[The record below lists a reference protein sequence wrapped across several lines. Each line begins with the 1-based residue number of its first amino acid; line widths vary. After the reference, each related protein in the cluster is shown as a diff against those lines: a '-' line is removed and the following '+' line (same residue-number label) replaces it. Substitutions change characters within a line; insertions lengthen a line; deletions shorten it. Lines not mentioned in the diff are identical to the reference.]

1 MRTRALL
8 LTLLAVAPL
17 QLTHTQSAAPERAFR
32 FAVLGHV
39 RGGKDGPNP
48 KLAELL
54 DAVRKIKPAFVV
66 LTGDM
71 IWGDIEH
78 NPADTAW
85 LVREWTHLDSALA
98 TLGVPAYRVPGNHDI
113 NDLASRD
120 VYLRRYGR
128 PPTSVTYNGTQ
139 LLLLSSAYIP
149 PDSDTRKM
157 PMIRTRSL
165 EPAQVRWLRTE
176 LAKPGPAH
184 RFVFMH
190 HLLWWEPD
198 SSSWWR
204 EVHPLLSASHVD
216 AVFSGDYGPM
226 KFSTRTQDGVR
237 YYQTSMEGKPSMT
250 MLRNNLG
257 ARMLSS
263 QFDNFLEVDVDG
275 AQSRVVV
282 HTLAEESSGFFTPQH
297 YAEVTAP
304 APPQPFVRRVWEK
317 VGTPRRMALLLAG
330 LGAVFALG
338 WVAGRM
344 FAARRI
350 T

>member
-1 MRTRALL
+1 MRAHALL
-8 LTLLAVAPL
+8 LTGFALATL
-17 QLTHTQSAAPERAFR
+17 AAPAAAQAPAAAPASAFS

-39 RGGKDGPNP
+39 RGGRDGPNP

-54 DAVRKIKPAFVV
+54 DNVRRLKPAFVV

-85 LVREWTHLDSALA
+85 ILREWTHLDSALA

-113 NDLASRD
+113 NDLATRD
-120 VYLRRYGR
+120 IYLRRYGR
-128 PPTSVTYNGTQ
+128 PPASVTYGGTQ

-149 PDSDTRKM
+149 PDSDKRKM
-157 PMIRTRSL
+157 PAIRTRAL
-165 EPAQVRWLRTE
+165 EPAQAAWLRTE
-176 LAKPGPAH
+176 LAKPAFAH

-204 EVHPLLSASHVD
+204 EVHPMLSAAKVD

-226 KFSTRTQDGVR
+226 KFSTRTKDSVH
-237 YYQTSMEGKPSMT
+237 YYQASMEGSPSIA
-250 MLRNNLG
+250 MLRGNLA
-257 ARMLSS
+257 ARTLSS
-263 QFDNFLEVDVDG
+263 QFDNFLEVRVDG
-275 AQSRVVV
+275 ATSNVVV
-282 HTLAEESSGFFTPQH
+282 HTIAETSSGFFTPQH

-304 APPQPFVRRVWEK
+304 APPEPLGRRVWAK
-317 VGTPRRMALLLAG
+317 VGNPKRLAMLLLG
-330 LGAVFALG
+330 LGVVFGAG
-338 WVAGRM
+338 W
-344 FAARRI
+344 FARGAMR
-350 T
+350 

>member
-1 MRTRALL
+1 MRMRALL
-8 LTLLAVAPL
+8 FSLLAIAPL
-17 QLTHTQSAAPERAFR
+17 HLAHAQAAAPAQSYR

-54 DAVRKIKPAFVV
+54 DAVRRIKPAFVV

-128 PPTSVTYNGTQ
+128 PPMSVTYNGTQ
-139 LLLLSSAYIP
+139 LLMLSSAYIP

-157 PMIRTRSL
+157 PQIRTRFL
-165 EPAQVRWLRTE
+165 EPAQVAWLRTE
-176 LAKPGPAH
+176 LAKPGFAH

-226 KFSTRTQDGVR
+226 KFSTRTKDSVR
-237 YYQTSMEGKPSMT
+237 YYQTSMEGSPSIA
-250 MLRNNLG
+250 MLRGNIG

-275 AQSRVVV
+275 GQSRVVV
-282 HTLAEESSGFFTPQH
+282 RTLAEESSGFFTPQH
-297 YAEVTAP
+297 YAEVTTP
-304 APPQPFVRRVWEK
+304 YPPEPLVRRVWAK
-317 VGTPRRMALLLAG
+317 VGSPKRLTVLVLGLAIVF
-330 LGAVFALG
+330 GAGWFARS
-338 WVAGRM
+338 ATGR
-344 FAARRI
+344 AV
-350 T
+350 